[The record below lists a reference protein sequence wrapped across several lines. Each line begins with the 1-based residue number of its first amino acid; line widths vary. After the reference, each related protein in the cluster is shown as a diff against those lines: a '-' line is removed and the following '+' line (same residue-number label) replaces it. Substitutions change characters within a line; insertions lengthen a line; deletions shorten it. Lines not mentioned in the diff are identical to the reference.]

1 VSLQCKVVNF
11 IEPQL
16 SGAILLDQI
25 SVLRERYG
33 QAKID
38 AAIAA
43 LDPQDRAELSGLLAM
58 SWCRAEL
65 AMRFKNA
72 LAKVVDVPPLELQR
86 FVSSAGIERTVKGV
100 WRFLLKQLWDDALM
114 RRVPMIYSRTFNHGD
129 LRAEDVTSRG
139 ARFVLSGWP
148 TIPDYDAHGLS
159 YGIESVLNVAG
170 RARPKV
176 VWKREAAEVVF
187 TATWSAKA

>member
-1 VSLQCKVVNF
+1 MTTT
-11 IEPQL
+11 EPQL

-33 QAKID
+33 QPQID
-38 AAIAA
+38 AAMAK
-43 LDPQDRAELSGLLAM
+43 LDPADRAELSNLLAM

-72 LAKVVDVPPLELQR
+72 LANVVGVPPLELQR

-114 RRVPMIYSRTFNHGD
+114 RRVPMIYSRTFNHGS
-129 LRAEDVTSRG
+129 LRAEEVTPQGTRL
-139 ARFVLSGWP
+139 VLTGWP
-148 TIPDYDAHGLS
+148 TIPEYDAHGLAF
-159 YGIESVLNVAG
+159 GMESILNVAG
-170 RARPKV
+170 RKHVKV
-176 VWKREAAEVVF
+176 SWKRQGAEVVF
-187 TATWSAKA
+187 TASWQA